1 MKYLSKSEFESQM
14 RKIKLENVTKE
25 RKQKLK
31 DEKKKYKSKSRFKLP
46 STSKLVLLV
55 VFLICIE
62 ILIFSQYAMVKTGDI
77 SALYTLIGV
86 PVTLVPICIA
96 YMIKSK
102 TENSVGGIVYE
113 TAMAQ
118 LNQVNWNFGVDESGI
133 VNENIDNPNSN
144 AVG

>member
-1 MKYLSKSEFESQM
+1 MRYISKKEFESQM
-14 RKIKLENVTKE
+14 RKIKFENESKE
-25 RKQKLK
+25 RKQKLRE
-31 DEKKKYKSKSRFKLP
+31 EKRKYKSKSKLP
-46 STSKLVLLV
+46 PTSKLVLLV

-62 ILIFSQYAMVKTGDI
+62 ILIFSQYAMIETGDI

-102 TENSVGGIVYE
+102 AENSVGGIVYE

-118 LNQVNWNFGVDESGI
+118 LNQANLNFGTDGQIEQDT
-133 VNENIDNPNSN
+133 NINGSK

>member
-1 MKYLSKSEFESQM
+1 MKYMSKSEFESQM

-25 RKQKLK
+25 RKQKLRE
-31 DEKKKYKSKSRFKLP
+31 EKKKNRTRFKLP

-96 YMIKSK
+96 YMWKSK
-102 TENSVGGIVYE
+102 TENSTGGIVYE

-133 VNENIDNPNSN
+133 TNENIDNSN

>member
-1 MKYLSKSEFESQM
+1 MSKKEFESQM
-14 RKIKLENVTKE
+14 RKIKFENESKE
-25 RKQKLK
+25 RKQKLRE
-31 DEKKKYKSKSRFKLP
+31 EKRKYKSKFKSKLP
-46 STSKLVLLV
+46 PTSKLVLLV

-62 ILIFSQYAMVKTGDI
+62 ILIFSQYAMIETGDI

-102 TENSVGGIVYE
+102 AENSVGGIVYE

-118 LNQVNWNFGVDESGI
+118 LNQVNWNFGTDGPIEQDTNTNDS
-133 VNENIDNPNSN
+133 E

>member
-1 MKYLSKSEFESQM
+1 MRYMSKSEFDSQM

-25 RKQKLK
+25 RKQKLRE
-31 DEKKKYKSKSRFKLP
+31 EKKKHKSKFKLP

-96 YMIKSK
+96 YMWKSK
-102 TENSVGGIVYE
+102 SENTANGIVYE

-118 LNQVNWNFGVDESGI
+118 LNQVSWNFGVDEPI
-133 VNENIDNPNSN
+133 NNIENANDSN

>member
-1 MKYLSKSEFESQM
+1 MRYMSKSEFDSQM

-25 RKQKLK
+25 RKQKLRE
-31 DEKKKYKSKSRFKLP
+31 EKRKNKTRFKLP